1 MDSQEQ
7 LRALVEQ
14 DKNMLRSVD
23 FDNFR
28 SAPQLD
34 AQAQSALLRPN
45 APLAAA
51 LCEFLRPRPPAHQ
64 RAAARRPVPCPSWS
78 RVMGCQGAIEID
90 AEHRGRGA
98 AKTSPDSTSRC
109 SSARRR
115 TFCLRLVEEG
125 RKFDIVFV
133 DADMV
138 GLGEQFDWAVKL
150 TRPNGCIFLDDVVAS
165 LFKDGQVGEGGE
177 ENILTRVGKDKRVQ
191 ATLVPIMACHAMI
204 NCDLL
209 GGMML
214 IASGPPRC
222 WTKAS
227 WRLSAKPI
235 NGCHNKMQSMRTTRV
250 PAGGEQNISNHLYL
264 ECTRLMAEPA
274 SAVFGL
280 AIPVVQ
286 LLFKLHGKLEEIV
299 GAPKD
304 VRIFNSEM
312 LILAISVNNFQ
323 MQSPALLKVL
333 TEPRKQDAL
342 LDAQALANHFDMI
355 IKSTEVAS
363 NLILST
369 FDWNLGTFGKILG
382 RVQWIF
388 RKPAI
393 IEARCSMTLFV
404 TLINMFINSVIVES
418 LIQEYKF
425 FMARGSEPSREISDK
440 LYVTCN
446 QKPSHHR
453 TNFFFRQGPFW
464 TITETRSRPRQESIA
479 AVAAVQH
486 EQKGRATQN

>member
-64 RAAARRPVPCPSWS
+64 GAAARRPVPCPSWS
-78 RVMGCQGAIEID
+78 RVMGCQGGARAIEID

-115 TFCLRLVEEG
+115 TFCPRLVEEG

-165 LFKDGQVGEGGE
+165 MFKDGQVGEGGE

-191 ATLVPIMACHAMI
+191 ATLVPIMACHAM
-204 NCDLL
+204 
-209 GGMML
+209 
-214 IASGPPRC
+214 
-222 WTKAS
+222 
-227 WRLSAKPI
+227 
-235 NGCHNKMQSMRTTRV
+235 V
-250 PAGGEQNISNHLYL
+250 P
-264 ECTRLMAEPA
+264 TP
-274 SAVFGL
+274 
-280 AIPVVQ
+280 
-286 LLFKLHGKLEEIV
+286 
-299 GAPKD
+299 
-304 VRIFNSEM
+304 IFNGF
-312 LILAISVNNFQ
+312 ILAPSW
-323 MQSPALLKVL
+323 L
-333 TEPRKQDAL
+333 
-342 LDAQALANHFDMI
+342 MI
-355 IKSTEVAS
+355 LRACCCLPGVHSTE
-363 NLILST
+363 
-369 FDWNLGTFGKILG
+369 
-382 RVQWIF
+382 
-388 RKPAI
+388 
-393 IEARCSMTLFV
+393 
-404 TLINMFINSVIVES
+404 
-418 LIQEYKF
+418 
-425 FMARGSEPSREISDK
+425 
-440 LYVTCN
+440 
-446 QKPSHHR
+446 
-453 TNFFFRQGPFW
+453 
-464 TITETRSRPRQESIA
+464 
-479 AVAAVQH
+479 
-486 EQKGRATQN
+486 

>member
-1 MDSQEQ
+1 
-7 LRALVEQ
+7 
-14 DKNMLRSVD
+14 
-23 FDNFR
+23 
-28 SAPQLD
+28 
-34 AQAQSALLRPN
+34 
-45 APLAAA
+45 
-51 LCEFLRPRPPAHQ
+51 
-64 RAAARRPVPCPSWS
+64 
-78 RVMGCQGAIEID
+78 
-90 AEHRGRGA
+90 
-98 AKTSPDSTSRC
+98 
-109 SSARRR
+109 
-115 TFCLRLVEEG
+115 
-125 RKFDIVFV
+125 
-133 DADMV
+133 
-138 GLGEQFDWAVKL
+138 
-150 TRPNGCIFLDDVVAS
+150 
-165 LFKDGQVGEGGE
+165 
-177 ENILTRVGKDKRVQ
+177 
-191 ATLVPIMACHAMI
+191 
-204 NCDLL
+204 
-209 GGMML
+209 
-214 IASGPPRC
+214 
-222 WTKAS
+222 
-227 WRLSAKPI
+227 
-235 NGCHNKMQSMRTTRV
+235 
-250 PAGGEQNISNHLYL
+250 
-264 ECTRLMAEPA
+264 MAEPA

-286 LLFKLHGKLEEIV
+286 RLFKLHGKLEEIV

-440 LYVTCN
+440 LDLFGQLLKRDLGRVRRALRQWQQSSTSKRDERRRIERTARFIKRKARRVIETLPP
-446 QKPSHHR
+446 QPSKR
-453 TNFFFRQGPFW
+453 R
-464 TITETRSRPRQESIA
+464 RPRYPD
-479 AVAAVQH
+479 
-486 EQKGRATQN
+486 EQGRYDQRPIREYPARVHRPASPRRYSTRETAWRGYE